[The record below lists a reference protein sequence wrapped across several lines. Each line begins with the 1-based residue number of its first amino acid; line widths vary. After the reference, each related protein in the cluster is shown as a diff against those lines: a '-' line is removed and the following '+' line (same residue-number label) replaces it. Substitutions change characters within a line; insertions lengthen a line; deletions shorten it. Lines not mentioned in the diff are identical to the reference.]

1 MRISDWSSD
10 VCSSDLQGLVLFGL
24 YLAGIVGALVVAWAL
39 RRTVAKGAGAGFMME
54 MPRYQMPQPRDI
66 LLGLWQRAWIFL
78 RRAGTI
84 IAMTTVVLWLLL
96 TFPQAPEGE
105 SQVEYSV
112 AGRIASGLE
121 VVVAPIGR
129 RPEERRVGKTWV
141 STGKYRGSP

>member
-1 MRISDWSSD
+1 
-10 VCSSDLQGLVLFGL
+10 
-24 YLAGIVGALVVAWAL
+24 
-39 RRTVAKGAGAGFMME
+39 MME

-121 VVVAPIGR
+121 VVVAPFGFNHDIALAPIPAMAAR
-129 RPEERRVGKTWV
+129 AVPVSAMASAHASDAEVDEEAMAPTL
-141 STGKYRGSP
+141 GSLL

>member
-78 RRAGTI
+78 RRAGTL
-84 IAMTTVVLWLLL
+84 IAMTTVR
-96 TFPQAPEGE
+96 
-105 SQVEYSV
+105 SD
-112 AGRIASGLE
+112 
-121 VVVAPIGR
+121 
-129 RPEERRVGKTWV
+129 ERRVGKECV
-141 STGKYRGSP
+141 STCRSRWSPQH

>member
-84 IAMTTVVLWLLL
+84 IAMTTVVILLL
-96 TFPQAPEGE
+96 FTFQQAPDGD
-105 SQVEYSV
+105 SQVESSV
-112 AGRIASGLE
+112 AGRFATRPAA
-121 VVVAPIGR
+121 VVAQNSFH
-129 RPEERRVGKTWV
+129 T
-141 STGKYRGSP
+141 